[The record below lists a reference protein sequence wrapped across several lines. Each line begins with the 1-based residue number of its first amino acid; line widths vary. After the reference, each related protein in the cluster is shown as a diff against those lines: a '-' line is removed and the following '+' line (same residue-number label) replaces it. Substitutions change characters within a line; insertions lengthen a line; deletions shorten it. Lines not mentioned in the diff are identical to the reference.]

1 MEKLIKDNSGYGYR
15 RITLGLYKDHG
26 VVINHKVV
34 IKLLK
39 HWNLQKI
46 RKVRK
51 PKPSPLQRYIKELGA
66 RVNLFEKTTNPGL
79 FKVLF
84 TDFTEIK
91 CSFGK
96 IYFIPFID
104 LKSRRICGWN
114 IGFSDN
120 TDNALSA
127 YVKTRRYLKRMNV
140 DMGNIIIHQDQ
151 DRVFTGYR
159 YAGELLNDDVRL
171 SFTEKG
177 FKDNPYIES
186 FFSRFKEEYIDLITT
201 AKDLKEVKDIIKKC
215 VLKWNKSRIHSALQG
230 RSPDEFIR
238 EAINSEEGKSFQD

>member
-1 MEKLIKDNSGYGYR
+1 MEKLINDNSGYGYR
-15 RITLGLYKDHG
+15 RIVSALYRDHG

-34 IKLLK
+34 LKLLK
-39 HWNLQKI
+39 YWNLQKI
-46 RKVRK
+46 RKVK
-51 PKPSPLQRYIKELGA
+51 NPKPSPLQRYIKELGA
-66 RVNLFEKTTNPGL
+66 KANLFKRVTNPDL
-79 FKVLF
+79 LEVLF
-84 TDFTEIK
+84 TDFSEIK

-104 LKSRRICGWN
+104 FKSRRICGWN

-127 YVKTRRYLKRMNV
+127 YIKTKRYLKRMDV
-140 DMGNIIIHQDQ
+140 GMENIIIHQDQ

-159 YAGELLNDDVRL
+159 YAGALSNDDVRM
-171 SFTEKG
+171 SFTERG

-186 FFSRFKEEYIDLITT
+186 FFSRFKEEYIDLITM
-201 AKDLKEVKDIIKKC
+201 ANDLKEAEDIIKKC

-238 EAINSEEGKSFQD
+238 DNQF